1 MLYVYWL
8 VITSLTTLCLVMTLC
23 SFLIE
28 RTSRVFTLR
37 IIADTKR
44 TLYLAVTSL
53 LLVVTTL
60 LLFSW
65 GKQIDFHSTMKSEEP
80 TSSTSP
86 TPSLLSE
93 TTGFLLSVGLLPSPD
108 STPTITLMYVRIY
121 EGLVTISMPES
132 KVAYGIEQATVP
144 SLISFVEEHGL
155 ELNTHLIQTDAG
167 IWLVSK
173 TPYDFCSL
181 LSRLRPWFIHLS
193 EQSEAI

>member
-8 VITSLTTLCLVMTLC
+8 VITSLTTLCLVMTLW
-23 SFLIE
+23 SFLSGM
-28 RTSRVFTLR
+28 TLRVFTQPTTV
-37 IIADTKR
+37 DTRR
-44 TLYLAVTSL
+44 TLNLAVTSL

-80 TSSTSP
+80 ISSTSQ

-93 TTGFLLSVGLLPSPD
+93 TTGFLSSVGLLPSPD

-121 EGLVTISMPES
+121 DGLVTIVMPDS
-132 KVAYGIEQATVP
+132 KAVYGIEQATVP

-167 IWLVSK
+167 IWLVSR

-181 LSRLRPWFIHLS
+181 LSRLRPWFIQ
-193 EQSEAI
+193 QSGQSKVT